1 MSNGLQPEELIARY
15 CDLNAVFQAV
25 YHKKYAAASAEI
37 DRAMKQIAAE
47 QTEQEDL
54 DILANCFQLV
64 LQYDIFCR
72 LLDAIGCELTDSYEG
87 RAAMR
92 EDYARWKA
100 GEALSDTAWL
110 SQPHSAVKLRLFRTI
125 DALSLSVQDFDEI
138 PQKGIAI
145 PKLQRKT
152 YGDFEMVTVAD
163 AEITDDGGLS
173 AEKDPAG
180 KDYILTDSD
189 GVRYHLQGVRRSRV
203 PGGLRLEGGTHY
215 TATGWIEGYTG
226 KMPREIEFDLL
237 REGGETSYVFS
248 YSTDGTDDAEAA
260 PDPRWAEYEAWVAE
274 RIANRRRHRA
284 EFLAKYTGKREENP
298 R

>member
-1 MSNGLQPEELIARY
+1 MSNGLQPEELIAQY

-47 QTEQEDL
+47 QTEREDL
-54 DILANCFQLV
+54 DILANCFQIV
-64 LQYDIFCR
+64 MQYDIFYR
-72 LLDAIGCELTDSYEG
+72 LLSEIGCELTESYDD

-92 EDYARWKA
+92 EDYAKWKA
-100 GEALSDTAWL
+100 GEALSETAWL
-110 SQPHSAVKLRLFRTI
+110 TQPHSAVKIRLFKAI

-138 PQKGIAI
+138 PKAGIAI
-145 PKLQRKT
+145 PKTQKKT
-152 YGDFEMVTVAD
+152 YGEFEMVTVAD

-173 AEKDPAG
+173 AERDPAG

-189 GVRYHLQGVRRSRV
+189 GVRYHLHDVRKSRV

-215 TATGWIEGYTG
+215 TASGWIEGYTG

-237 REGGETSYVFS
+237 HGDGKVSYVFS
-248 YSTDGTDDAEAA
+248 YSTDGTDDAETE

-274 RIANRRRHRA
+274 RIENRRRHRA
-284 EFLAKYTGKREENP
+284 EFLAKYTE
-298 R
+298 